1 MLGFG
6 YCFLVFLFFM
16 LVIVVIEFLRLID
29 EKLGMFVEL
38 RENCE
43 KIYSKL
49 SDINGIV
56 IVGEFI
62 FLVKYIRFVELSID
76 RDFDV

>member
-43 KIYSKL
+43 KIYRKL

>member
-38 RENCE
+38 YENCE
-43 KIYSKL
+43 KIYRKL

>member
-1 MLGFG
+1 
-6 YCFLVFLFFM
+6 M

-56 IVGEFI
+56 IVGELI

>member
-1 MLGFG
+1 
-6 YCFLVFLFFM
+6 M

-43 KIYSKL
+43 KIYRKL

>member
-6 YCFLVFLFFM
+6 YCFLVLLFLM

-56 IVGEFI
+56 IVGELI

>member
-49 SDINGIV
+49 RDINGIV

>member
-56 IVGEFI
+56 IVGELI